1 MSPLRHFLNS
11 LSRRLAMLSAAAWVL
26 LGSTLLLAQEAQ
38 DAAVDG
44 PSLPASHTKGYVYQ
58 YLLVALCIALGLI
71 LICQP
76 RNRSE
81 KALNEQDLAFEDR

>member
-1 MSPLRHFLNS
+1 MSPIRQFLKS
-11 LSRRLAMLSAAAWVL
+11 LSRRLAMLTAAAWVL
-26 LGSTLLLAQEAQ
+26 MGSALLLAQEAQ
-38 DAAVDG
+38 DAVGEG
-44 PSLPASHTKGYVYQ
+44 PSLPASDKKGYVYQ